1 VIVTRPLRE
10 GRTWVR
16 AFAAAGHEA
25 IAFPLIEVA
34 AAEDTLAVSR
44 AWQRLHDLDAVMF
57 VSGNAV
63 DYFFKEKPASALYL
77 SEHNAINL
85 RAYVTGPG
93 SHAALLRA
101 QVPASLIDSPDLA
114 AGQFDSE
121 ALWAVVA
128 EQVRPGWRVLI
139 VRGASAAGA
148 PSDEGQGRD
157 WFAGKVLA
165 AGGTVEFVVAYRR
178 RCPVFSA
185 EDRALV
191 KEAASDRSIWLL
203 SSSEAVANLRSAF
216 PLLSWSDGVALATH
230 PRIAEAARLAGFA
243 VVYESRPTLGDLL
256 RSIES
261 VQ

>member
-1 VIVTRPLRE
+1 MIVTRPLRE
-10 GRTWVR
+10 GRSWVQ

-44 AWQRLHDLDAVMF
+44 AWQRLHDFDAVMF

-77 SEHNAINL
+77 SEHGAINL
-85 RAYVTGPG
+85 RAFVTGPG

-128 EQVRPGWRVLI
+128 NQVRPGWRVLI

-157 WFAGKVLA
+157 WFAGKVVA

-178 RCPVFSA
+178 RCPMFSVG
-185 EDRALV
+185 DRALAE
-191 KEAASDRSIWLL
+191 KAATDRSIWLL
-203 SSSEAVANLRSAF
+203 SSSEAVANLRLAF
-216 PLLSWSDGVALATH
+216 PLLSWSKGVALATH
-230 PRIAEAARLAGFA
+230 PRIAVAARQAGFA